1 MAKGSPGCTNK
12 VVFVVQGSTTPTVPL
27 WLILFVA
34 ILSAAV
40 SVALESI
47 EPETMQRN
55 PMWLY
60 ISCFILLTSIS
71 FRSRTQSLESTLT
84 LYPVGVQTSSGTL
97 IPRQDIVDVVV
108 HEIVLS
114 YKVFSVVLLRVSAS
128 PITVDRTIYDLLSQN
143 KVQLI
148 RAFPGVELSYL
159 DCIEM
164 RNKIS
169 RALGL
174 D

>member
-1 MAKGSPGCTNK
+1 
-12 VVFVVQGSTTPTVPL
+12 
-27 WLILFVA
+27 
-34 ILSAAV
+34 
-40 SVALESI
+40 
-47 EPETMQRN
+47 
-55 PMWLY
+55 
-60 ISCFILLTSIS
+60 
-71 FRSRTQSLESTLT
+71 
-84 LYPVGVQTSSGTL
+84 
-97 IPRQDIVDVVV
+97 VVV